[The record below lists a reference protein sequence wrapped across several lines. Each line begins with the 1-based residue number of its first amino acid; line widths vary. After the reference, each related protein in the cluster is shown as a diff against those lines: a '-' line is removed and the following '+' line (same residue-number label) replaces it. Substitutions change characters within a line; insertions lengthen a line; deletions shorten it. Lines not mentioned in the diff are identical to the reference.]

1 MRRAAARMK
10 PSLLPFLAWPRSD
23 GATWRADLIAGAT
36 VAVVAIPQA
45 LAYAQLAGVPPHLGL
60 YAAFVPTVIAALW
73 GASAQL
79 STGPVALTALLTAAS
94 LSAFAQPGSEAW
106 AALAVVLA
114 LGAGL
119 MQAVAGV
126 ARLGR
131 VVERLP
137 ASLMLGF
144 VNAAALVILLSQLP
158 TMLGVRVPA
167 GAGVADA
174 LRALLAGLPS
184 ANPATAGFGIVSL
197 LALLGLRR
205 AWPRLPGALV
215 VSVVAIGVSVAIGYE
230 SRGTV
235 VGDLPP
241 GLPVPAWPTLDP
253 GVVVSLLPS
262 MLLIALISFIE
273 VTSSAQVIA
282 TRTGVAWNVN
292 QELVGQG
299 LAKLA
304 SGVFG
309 AFPVSG
315 SFSRSALNLSAG
327 ARTAWASIVS
337 AALVGVALMFAAGS
351 LHHLPTAVLAA
362 LIVSAVGGLLTPG
375 ELVRAWQGSRAEA
388 AIAWTTLIAT
398 LLSAPRIHYGLLAGL
413 AAVGLRAVVNRLRG

>member
-1 MRRAAARMK
+1 MK
-10 PSLLPFLAWPRSD
+10 PSLLPFLAWPLSD

-106 AALAVVLA
+106 VALAVVLA

-167 GAGVADA
+167 GAGVTDA

-184 ANPATAGFGIVSL
+184 ANLATAGFGIVSL

-241 GLPVPAWPTLDP
+241 GLPVPAWPTLDL

-273 VTSSAQVIA
+273 VTSSARVIA

-362 LIVSAVGGLLTPG
+362 LIVSAVGGLLTPR
-375 ELVRAWQGSRAEA
+375 ELVRAWQGSRGDA

>member
-1 MRRAAARMK
+1 MRRTAARVK

-60 YAAFVPTVIAALW
+60 YAAFVPTVIAALF

-94 LSAFAQPGSEAW
+94 LSAFAQPGSTAW
-106 AALAVVLA
+106 VALAVVLS

-119 MQAVAGV
+119 MQAAAGV

-131 VVERLP
+131 LVERLP

-167 GAGVADA
+167 GGGVADT

-184 ANPATAGFGIVSL
+184 ANPVTAAFGIVSVL
-197 LALLGLRR
+197 VLLGLRR
-205 AWPRLPGALV
+205 AWPWLPGALV
-215 VSVVAIGVSVAIGYE
+215 VSVVAIGVSAAIGYE
-230 SRGTV
+230 LRGAV

-241 GLPVPAWPTLDP
+241 GLPVPGWPTID
-253 GVVVSLLPS
+253 VAAAVALLPS

-273 VTSSAQVIA
+273 VTSSARVIA
-282 TRTGVAWNVN
+282 ARTGVAWNVN

-337 AALVGVALMFAAGS
+337 AALVGAALVFAAGS

-362 LIVSAVGGLLTPG
+362 LIVSAVGGLLTPR
-375 ELVRAWQGSRAEA
+375 ELVGAWQGSRSDA
-388 AIAWTTLIAT
+388 AIAWITLVAT

-413 AAVGLRAVVNRLRG
+413 AAVGLRAAVNRLRG

>member
-1 MRRAAARMK
+1 
-10 PSLLPFLAWPRSD
+10 
-23 GATWRADLIAGAT
+23 
-36 VAVVAIPQA
+36 
-45 LAYAQLAGVPPHLGL
+45 
-60 YAAFVPTVIAALW
+60 
-73 GASAQL
+73 
-79 STGPVALTALLTAAS
+79 
-94 LSAFAQPGSEAW
+94 
-106 AALAVVLA
+106 
-114 LGAGL
+114 
-119 MQAVAGV
+119 
-126 ARLGR
+126 
-131 VVERLP
+131 
-137 ASLMLGF
+137 MLGF

-167 GAGVADA
+167 GGSVADT

-184 ANPATAGFGIVSL
+184 ANPVTAAFGIVSVL
-197 LALLGLRR
+197 VLLGLRR
-205 AWPRLPGALV
+205 AWPWLPGALV
-215 VSVVAIGVSVAIGYE
+215 VSVVAIGVSAAIGYE
-230 SRGTV
+230 LRGAV

-241 GLPVPAWPTLDP
+241 GLPVPAWPTID
-253 GVVVSLLPS
+253 VAAAVALLPS

-273 VTSSAQVIA
+273 VTSSARVIA
-282 TRTGVAWNVN
+282 ARTGVAWNVN

-337 AALVGVALMFAAGS
+337 AALVGVALVFAAGS

-362 LIVSAVGGLLTPG
+362 LIVSAVGGLLTPR
-375 ELVRAWQGSRAEA
+375 ELLRGWQGSRADA
-388 AIAWTTLIAT
+388 SIAWITLVAT

-413 AAVGLRAVVNRLRG
+413 AAVGLRAGVNRLRGRA